1 MFKSNSRFA
10 ALLEDKDDSEFQKV
24 EKKKPQRNKEG
35 DCNPNISEVIVFEKK
50 REMKNDNMFKSDK
63 SESNLFNG
71 NRYTRF
77 SDEELRLRRNPREKE
92 ERLIL
97 EFEKRE
103 NEKKLLETLHIDNFP
118 ELSNI
123 TTRKESSI
131 NNNSSFLNKLVL
143 DSTDADGY
151 DNDNYST
158 IQKAWKELEP
168 GWSIISRDSSSNFS
182 IMTKPVCNK
191 KNYSTINS
199 SDKEYAIDI
208 LYGLIK
214 LHEKRTQAYIQEY
227 GYDTWVNM
235 FCYPNYEYNCL
246 EKNGE
251 LSEDD
256 SINCDDDYSD
266 DYGYEYDD
274 YI

>member
-10 ALLEDKDDSEFQKV
+10 ALLEDNDDSEFQKV
-24 EKKKPQRNKEG
+24 EKKKPQRNKESG
-35 DCNPNISEVIVFEKK
+35 RHPIVPQPIVLEKK
-50 REMKNDNMFKSDK
+50 REMKNDNMFKSER

-71 NRYTRF
+71 NRNSRF
-77 SDEELRLRRNPREKE
+77 SDEELRLRREAREQE
-92 ERLIL
+92 ERVIL

-103 NEKKLLETLHIDNFP
+103 REKKLLESLHIDNFP
-118 ELSNI
+118 ELSNNI
-123 TTRKESSI
+123 TPRREHS
-131 NNNSSFLNKLVL
+131 NNTSSFLNKLVL
-143 DSTDADGY
+143 DSPDADADGC
-151 DNDNYST
+151 DNDNYSN

-168 GWSIISRDSSSNFS
+168 GWTIISRDPDSNFS
-182 IMTKPVCNK
+182 IMTKSVCNK
-191 KNYSTINS
+191 KSYPNKN
-199 SDKEYAIDI
+199 SDKECAIDI

-246 EKNGE
+246 EKNDE

-256 SINCDDDYSD
+256 SINGYDDDYSD
-266 DYGYEYDD
+266 DYGYECDE
-274 YI
+274 